1 MAGKNKHEIK
11 IVIVGTGG
19 TGGIL
24 SGKIARYLYGKTQSI
39 NDDSYYELLLIDGDH
54 VEEKNLLRQPFS
66 PDDVG
71 KFKADCLQEA
81 YQEFYGINC
90 ASNTDYIDNVK
101 DFKQL
106 CNFSHKYSSV
116 YTVKK
121 HLILIGCVDNHRA
134 RQTMDQFFNSA
145 ELLENQDILYID
157 SANEFDWGTVVCG
170 YKDSRGVVAP
180 SRAFFFPDILSS
192 KEKKAS
198 ELSCGDVN
206 ISAPQHFAT
215 NEQAALICFTDLIN
229 FIENER
235 IIDGVSYFNVF
246 ENSIIRRTLNYY
258 IEHSLKKYAV
268 KDYLSLSKILKE
280 QAYD

>member
-1 MAGKNKHEIK
+1 MFFSESYVII
-11 IVIVGTGG
+11 IVYVCTGRRWC
-19 TGGIL
+19 TYH
-24 SGKIARYLYGKTQSI
+24 S
-39 NDDSYYELLLIDGDH
+39 
-54 VEEKNLLRQPFS
+54 
-66 PDDVG
+66 
-71 KFKADCLQEA
+71 ADE
-81 YQEFYGINC
+81 
-90 ASNTDYIDNVK
+90 
-101 DFKQL
+101 
-106 CNFSHKYSSV
+106 
-116 YTVKK
+116 
-121 HLILIGCVDNHRA
+121 R
-134 RQTMDQFFNSA
+134 DQ
-145 ELLENQDILYID
+145 Q
-157 SANEFDWGTVVCG
+157 G
-170 YKDSRGVVAP
+170 
-180 SRAFFFPDILSS
+180 AFFFPDILNS

-268 KDYLSLSKILKE
+268 NDYLSLSKILKE